1 MAKQSKRF
9 RALAEKRKEDN
20 ALPVAEAVKTLKG
33 FEGTKFDQ
41 SVEIAI
47 RLGIDNTQAEQIN
60 FVEYYGPDFNAA
72 AGLGTCEI
80 WIGLA
85 D

>member
-1 MAKQSKRF
+1 MKGADSKNMAKQSKRY
-9 RALAEKRKEDN
+9 RALATKRKDDA

-47 RLGIDNTQAEQIN
+47 RGGAPCLRDVSA
-60 FVEYYGPDFNAA
+60 
-72 AGLGTCEI
+72 
-80 WIGLA
+80 
-85 D
+85 

>member
-1 MAKQSKRF
+1 M
-9 RALAEKRKEDN
+9 LE
-20 ALPVAEAVKTLKG
+20 LPARRWARVTHSGHISTIRSTIQAI
-33 FEGTKFDQ
+33 FDQ
-41 SVEIAI
+41 WLPQS
-47 RLGIDNTQAEQIN
+47 GYTQAEQIN